1 MRTPSLVLYN
11 RLGMICDARVEE
23 SMALQIKYEKKTRYP
38 GITEIGPLKYRIR
51 VRLVDPKTGRRRQ
64 RIRAF
69 EGTLAEAAVEQ
80 ARLRSEETEAT
91 QKARLRLVDFA
102 TLWLEHKAVSV
113 SHSTGERLAWE
124 IGFHVVPVLG
134 DFWVDAVSAADMR
147 QWQAGRLAQGLAP
160 ATVNSVHRALRGL
173 FDAAVADQLVASNPA
188 RVVPTLREGR
198 TKGPRG
204 TVLSAEQLGA
214 LLTTGRQMTRSGEVA
229 GDLYGMIVMLGLCGL
244 RFGELSAAEWRD
256 LQGSFLHVERAQWRG
271 HVKTTKTDDPRIVAL
286 PELVREELEAQRA
299 RLGETDHPA
308 LDSGLMFPGNPMQV
322 LAGATRRGTEDPNWY
337 RYPSCLTKPLKKITS
352 AAGLPRISPHSL
364 RRTWENVMRQAGVD
378 QMVRRAMGGWRTER
392 AQAIY
397 SQVDLAEACRAAEQ
411 AAATVMG
418 NT

>member
-1 MRTPSLVLYN
+1 
-11 RLGMICDARVEE
+11 MICDARAEE
-23 SMALQIKYEKKTRYP
+23 SMALQIKYEKQTRYP

-51 VRLVDPKTGRRRQ
+51 VRFVDPKTGRRRQ

-80 ARLRSEETEAT
+80 ARLRSEDGET
-91 QKARLRLVDFA
+91 ARQARQRLADFA
-102 TLWLEHKAVSV
+102 TSWLEHKAVSL

-134 DFWVDAVSAADMR
+134 DFWVDKVSAADMR
-147 QWQAGRLAQGLAP
+147 QWQADRLALGLAP
-160 ATVNSVHRALRGL
+160 ATVNSVHRTLRGL
-173 FDAAVADQLVASNPA
+173 FDAAVADELMASNPA
-188 RVVPTLREGR
+188 RAVPTLKEGR

-204 TVLSAEQLGA
+204 SVLSAEQLGA
-214 LLTTGRQMTRSGEVA
+214 LLTTGRRLTLSGEVSD
-229 GDLYGMIVMLGLCGL
+229 DLYGMIVMLGLAGL

-256 LQGSFLHVERAQWRG
+256 LRGGFLHVERAHWRR

-299 RLGETDHPA
+299 RLGAVDHPA
-308 LDSGLMFPGNPMQV
+308 LASGLMFPGNPRQA
-322 LAGATRRGTEDPNWY
+322 LAGAKRRGTADQNWY
-337 RYPSCLTKPLKKITS
+337 RYPSCLSKPLKKITS
-352 AAGLPRISPHSL
+352 AAGLPLISPHSL

-397 SQVDLAEACRAAEQ
+397 SQVDLNEASRAAEQ

-418 NT
+418 TA